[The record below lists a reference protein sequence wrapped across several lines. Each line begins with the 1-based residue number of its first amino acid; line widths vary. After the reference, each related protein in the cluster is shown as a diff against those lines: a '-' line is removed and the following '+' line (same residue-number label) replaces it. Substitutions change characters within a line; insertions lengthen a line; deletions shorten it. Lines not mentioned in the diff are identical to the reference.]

1 MLSRIQWLA
10 AIAVCSAIVLLQF
23 GCTSAAAL
31 RGEQGKDIS
40 SVKVGLTRQE
50 VESTLGTPE
59 REWLTSEK
67 IRYCVYRYD
76 GGVPPSDG
84 DAVAY
89 AFINIISAGLFEFY
103 EAVGAT
109 KLSKPS
115 QDDLRRVWLK
125 VAIAYDSN
133 NRVVGIF
140 DHFGDL
146 DPLPADGRSKQ

>member
-1 MLSRIQWLA
+1 MLSRVQWLSV
-10 AIAVCSAIVLLQF
+10 IALCSAILLLQF
-23 GCTSAAAL
+23 GCASVALL

-50 VESTLGTPE
+50 VENTLGTPE
-59 REWLTSEK
+59 REWLTSEY

-76 GGVPPSDG
+76 GGVPPSEG
-84 DAVAY
+84 DAVTF
-89 AFINIISAGLFEFY
+89 AFLDIVSAGLFEFF
-103 EAVGAT
+103 EAVGES

-115 QDDLRRVWLK
+115 QDSLRRVWLK